1 MSPGQLFCIPFGII
15 DVVSVLFKAKI
26 NYMKRLFFRITALL
40 CAVFSMNLV
49 NAQTTQGVNV
59 VTTAVPFLRISP
71 DARAGSMGELG
82 LATSPDANSSFY
94 NQAKAPFSKYNT
106 GIGLTYTPWLK
117 DLGLNDVYLL
127 TAAGYHKL
135 NENEA
140 ISASIRYFSLG
151 SIQFSDYNGN
161 SWGEGRPREFS
172 ADLGYSRKLSDKL
185 SLGLALRYIN
195 SNLTLG
201 AATNTGSISAYKA
214 GNAVSADLSLY
225 YDATDANKQ
234 GWSFGAALSNLG
246 TKIGYTNDATQKEY
260 IPANLGIGAA
270 YTKVFDEQNKVT
282 FGLDLNKL
290 LVPAPPPYTGVPD
303 TDSAAVDK
311 YHNQSV
317 TSSWFNSFSGGD
329 QLKKINASIGAEYT
343 YNEQFAFRLGYFY
356 EDKNQGGRQ
365 YFTLGVG
372 LKYNMLGLNFS
383 YLVPSGSGITRN
395 PLSNTIR
402 FGLVF
407 DLDGGDN
414 APVNNDQ

>member
-1 MSPGQLFCIPFGII
+1 
-15 DVVSVLFKAKI
+15 
-26 NYMKRLFFRITALL
+26 MKRLPLRLTALC
-40 CAVFSMNLV
+40 CAVFFINLV
-49 NAQTTQGVNV
+49 HAQVKPINV

-71 DARAGSMGELG
+71 DARAGGMGDLG
-82 LATSPDANSSFY
+82 LATSPDANASFY
-94 NQAKAPFSKYNT
+94 NMAKTPFSDYNT

-127 TAAGYHKL
+127 TGAGYHKL
-135 NENEA
+135 DDNEA
-140 ISASIRYFSLG
+140 ISASLRYFSLG

-161 SWGEGRPREFS
+161 NWGEGRPREFS
-172 ADLGYSRKLSDKL
+172 FDLGYSRKLSQQL

-201 AATNTGSISAYKA
+201 AAAATGSISAYKA
-214 GNAVSADLSLY
+214 GNAVAADISLY
-225 YDATDANKQ
+225 YNLTDANKQ
-234 GWSFGAALSNLG
+234 GWTFGAALSNLG

-270 YTKVFDEQNKVT
+270 YTQVFDEQNKVT
-282 FGLDLNKL
+282 FGVDLNKF
-290 LVPAPPPYTGVPD
+290 LVPAPPVPEDGVD
-303 TDSAAVDK
+303 TVSDAALDK

-317 TSSWFNSFSGGD
+317 VSSWFNSFSGGD
-329 QLKKINASIGAEYT
+329 QFQKINASIGAEYT

-356 EDKNQGGRQ
+356 ENKQQGGRQ

-383 YLVPSGSGITRN
+383 YLIPSGSGITRN

-407 DLDGGDN
+407 DLGGEGGSSSGS
-414 APVNNDQ
+414 DQ

>member
-1 MSPGQLFCIPFGII
+1 
-15 DVVSVLFKAKI
+15 
-26 NYMKRLFFRITALL
+26 MKRLFFRLTALL
-40 CAVFSMNLV
+40 CGVFSMNLA
-49 NAQTTQGVNV
+49 NAQATGGNNINI

-94 NQAKAPFSKYNT
+94 NLAKTPFSQYNT

-117 DLGLNDVYLL
+117 DLGLNDVYML

-135 NENEA
+135 DELQA
-140 ISASIRYFSLG
+140 ISASLRYFSLG
-151 SIQFSDYNGN
+151 SIQFSNENGE

-172 ADLGYSRKLSDKL
+172 LDLGYSRKLSQQL
-185 SLGLALRYIN
+185 SLGLAVRYIN

-201 AATNTGSISAYKA
+201 AATGSFANYKA
-214 GNAVSADLSLY
+214 GTAVAADLSLY
-225 YDATDANKQ
+225 YDARDDNREGFA
-234 GWSFGAALSNLG
+234 FGAALSNLG
-246 TKIGYTNDATQKEY
+246 SKIGYSNDATQKEY
-260 IPANLGIGAA
+260 IPANLGIGAT
-270 YTKVFDEQNKVT
+270 YTKVFDEQNKIT

-290 LVPAPPPYTGVPD
+290 LVPPPPASD
-303 TDSAAVDK
+303 STDGLVTEASLDK
-311 YHNQSV
+311 YHNQSI
-317 TSSWFNSFSGGD
+317 TSSWFNSFSGGS
-329 QLKKINASIGAEYT
+329 QLKKVNASIGAEYT

-356 EDKNQGGRQ
+356 EDKSQGGRQ

-402 FGLVF
+402 FGLFF
-407 DLDGGDN
+407 DLDAGEN
-414 APVNNDQ
+414 APVNTDQ